1 LNRKAKYN
9 MEKDLA
15 DKFSAIQIDEHHA
28 ELRND
33 SAGLHFAPGAAKI
46 SAK

>member
-15 DKFSAIQIDEHHA
+15 DKFTALQIDERNS

-33 SAGLHFAPGAAKI
+33 SAGLHFAPATAKI

>member
-1 LNRKAKYN
+1 

-15 DKFSAIQIDEHHA
+15 DKFTAMRIDEQNS

-33 SAGLHFAPGAAKI
+33 SAGLHFAPGCAKI

>member
-1 LNRKAKYN
+1 

-15 DKFSAIQIDEHHA
+15 DKFTAMQIDEHNA
-28 ELRND
+28 ELRNN
-33 SAGLHFAPGAAKI
+33 SEGLHFAPASAKI